1 MPHGAPFKKASAE
14 KFTLQGLRQ
23 SSPSHLVLARCVSQ
37 CRGYCLLSHLLRM
50 LHAAFCVLIC
60 ARRQVHIVLC
70 SLTCFTVP
78 ASLPASRSQ
87 TGRPAELWVGGPQGR
102 SSPVCARQHCMR
114 CCSAT
119 EAGKGHHHASVW
131 CDEPLLP
138 RRSSTEAGK
147 GHPAPAGISV
157 RATAGTASPAAPAGG
172 TAAEGAALKPAGGT
186 PSAGP
191 APAGG
196 AENLWPRGTC
206 AQRYWSCPG
215 AAGYKIRGPTY
226 LRVRLCMRLQLRM
239 SFWVSLLL
247 RRVPCMQV
255 WPF

>member
-1 MPHGAPFKKASAE
+1 MAPLSRKLRQRSLPFKGFSRAHLPILFLPDVSHSAE
-14 KFTLQGLRQ
+14 DNACCPT
-23 SSPSHLVLARCVSQ
+23 C
-37 CRGYCLLSHLLRM
+37 CTC
-50 LHAAFCVLIC
+50 C
-60 ARRQVHIVLC
+60 C
-70 SLTCFTVP
+70 S
-78 ASLPASRSQ
+78 
-87 TGRPAELWVGGPQGR
+87 R

-196 AENLWPRGTC
+196 AETLWPRGTC

-239 SFWVSLLL
+239 SFWVSLLS